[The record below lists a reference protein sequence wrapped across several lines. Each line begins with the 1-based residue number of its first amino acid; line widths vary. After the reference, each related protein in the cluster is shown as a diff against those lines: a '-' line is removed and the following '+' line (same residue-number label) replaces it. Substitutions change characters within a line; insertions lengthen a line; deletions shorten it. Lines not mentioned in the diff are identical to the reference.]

1 MLGNKEMK
9 KTKDKYLL
17 AFFLIYMVVLFRIT
31 VFRSTF
37 SLYHVMENGT
47 INLSLFQDYIPF
59 IRQERWFLVLYLFVG
74 NIIWFVPLGC
84 VLLASGKVKG
94 IWSAAVCGL
103 CYVGYERVI
112 HSNADN
118 YSRKSSLTNS

>member
-47 INLSLFQDYIPF
+47 INLS
-59 IRQERWFLVLYLFVG
+59 
-74 NIIWFVPLGC
+74 
-84 VLLASGKVKG
+84 
-94 IWSAAVCGL
+94 
-103 CYVGYERVI
+103 
-112 HSNADN
+112 
-118 YSRKSSLTNS
+118 

>member
-1 MLGNKEMK
+1 MERKRGMLGNKEMK

-84 VLLASGKVKG
+84 VLLASGKVKVMFIPYYRNITVY
-94 IWSAAVCGL
+94 IWDR
-103 CYVGYERVI
+103 RV
-112 HSNADN
+112 
-118 YSRKSSLTNS
+118 RTG

>member
-47 INLSLFQDYIPF
+47 INLYNKPMLDTKESSTLTQTTIRESL
-59 IRQERWFLVLYLFVG
+59 V
-74 NIIWFVPLGC
+74 
-84 VLLASGKVKG
+84 
-94 IWSAAVCGL
+94 
-103 CYVGYERVI
+103 
-112 HSNADN
+112 
-118 YSRKSSLTNS
+118 